1 MSRKGVASETASMAV
16 TPEEGTGW
24 STSWWIQTVHTSDT
38 TKHSEMV
45 AYVEEQHGLAH
56 GYANL
61 VAHTA
66 RQQTT
71 GGPASEQNPISLRRP
86 KKFALI

>member
-1 MSRKGVASETASMAV
+1 MSGRDVASEMANMAINLEEKTGRSMN
-16 TPEEGTGW
+16 
-24 STSWWIQTVHTSDT
+24 WWIQTVLTADT

-45 AYVEEQHGLAH
+45 AYLKEQHGLTH

-71 GGPASEQNPISLRRP
+71 GGPPSEQNQINARRP